1 MQTEAA
7 PTASDPGGNV
17 KLAIWISCAV
27 ALSFVLG
34 MVVQSARASRSDQD
48 SQRVTGVGGIFFKA
62 QNPAMLA
69 DWYREHLGID
79 LQKAGMGDQAPQYHQ
94 FEWRQKDHPEKA
106 GSTVLS
112 IFSEHSKYFDPGRS
126 SFMIN
131 FRVANL
137 ERLSA
142 QLRQE
147 GVKVDDKI
155 DDEANG
161 YFCWAMDPEGNRIE
175 LWEPKGE

>member
-1 MQTEAA
+1 MRTRAEPMAY
-7 PTASDPGGNV
+7 DPGGNV
-17 KLAIWISCAV
+17 KLGLCISCAV

-48 SQRVTGVGGIFFKA
+48 SQRVTGVGGVVFKA
-62 QNPAMLA
+62 QDPGKLA
-69 DWYREHLGID
+69 DWYRDHLGIA
-79 LQKAGMGDQAPQYHQ
+79 LQKAGTGDGAPHYYP

-106 GSTVLS
+106 GSTVLT
-112 IFSEHSKYFDPGRS
+112 IFSERTKYFDPSHS

-137 ERLSA
+137 ERLLA
-142 QLRQE
+142 QLRKE

-161 YFCWAMDPEGNRIE
+161 RFCWTMDPEGNRIE